1 MDDYGLVASIRWYSE
16 RFSMRTGVEVIM
28 EGQEI
33 DPRPTTY
40 IENNVFRIVQ
50 EVLTNIS
57 KHAGARQAKINVYV
71 VEGKLKIAIFDDGVG
86 FDPDKVNK
94 AGEHHGWG
102 LMTMAERAEAIGG
115 RFSLKS
121 EMGRGTRV
129 TVEVPL

>member
-1 MDDYGLVASIRWYSE
+1 
-16 RFSMRTGVEVIM
+16 MRTGVEVIM